1 MRTPLVLCCVTLL
14 TTSVL
19 AQQQSRDGQTVTV
32 GPWVI
37 ATTYKTEKFENC
49 TMTRSSGELGI
60 TFVRAQDGLLVLLE
74 SPKWKLERGKLYS
87 IRLVAGSQSLEA
99 KAVAEPKSVTVPLP
113 DRSFNAAL
121 QSANVL
127 QVRGEG
133 ATLHVPLDG
142 SSAALDRLDTC
153 YEKNVRETA
162 ETNPFVAPSRKP

>member
-1 MRTPLVLCCVTLL
+1 
-14 TTSVL
+14 
-19 AQQQSRDGQTVTV
+19 VTV

-121 QSANVL
+121 RSANVL

>member
-87 IRLVAGSQSLEA
+87 IRLVAELWA
-99 KAVAEPKSVTVPLP
+99 KVG
-113 DRSFNAAL
+113 DGM
-121 QSANVL
+121 
-127 QVRGEG
+127 RG
-133 ATLHVPLDG
+133 
-142 SSAALDRLDTC
+142 
-153 YEKNVRETA
+153 
-162 ETNPFVAPSRKP
+162 